1 MPVELRLSAQRRI
14 NRLVLQRLQ
23 ILLQAVLQGLR
34 IVRVVDD
41 AHVRNPVAQGGQQ
54 LLGVAHFGG
63 DDQVVTLLAHYALVR
78 QLLAAAEVVHG
89 QAADV
94 QGDSGCGAE
103 PDAVAVLNFL
113 HQLGFGHKRGVA
125 HQHVAALRKRKG
137 L

>member
-1 MPVELRLSAQRRI
+1 M
-14 NRLVLQRLQ
+14 
-23 ILLQAVLQGLR
+23 LQAGLQGLR
-34 IVRVVDD
+34 VVWVVDD
-41 AHVRNPVAQGGQQ
+41 AHMRNPVAQRGQQ

-63 DDQVVTLLAHYALVR
+63 DDQVVGQLAHDALVR

-94 QGDSGCGAE
+94 QRDGGARAE

-113 HQLGFGHKRGVA
+113 HQRGLGHKGGVA